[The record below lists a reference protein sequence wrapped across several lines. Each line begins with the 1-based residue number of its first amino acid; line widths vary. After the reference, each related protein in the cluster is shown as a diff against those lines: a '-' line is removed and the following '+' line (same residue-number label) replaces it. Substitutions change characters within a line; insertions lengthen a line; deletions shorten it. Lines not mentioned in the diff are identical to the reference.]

1 MLEFPLKLV
10 YNFNVN
16 RNIPSINNRG
26 NKCVNLYTC
35 FEHYGQ
41 VANFVGENRLYC
53 NNYGQVANFV
63 GENRLYC
70 NKCNGLRDADSVNIL
85 FSLCPVL
92 VIILNRGKG
101 KTFDCDVDFPLYLDL
116 QNYVEYKYSISKY
129 QLKGVISHLGE
140 SGMSGH
146 FIAYC
151 RHRIDNQWYLYNDS
165 TVTLC
170 KNQNKDFMLLLLC
183 VKIKIRISWL
193 EQLIYYFMKI

>member
-1 MLEFPLKLV
+1 MLEFPLQLV

-26 NKCVNLYTC
+26 NKCVNLLTC

-53 NNYGQVANFV
+53 N
-63 GENRLYC
+63 R
-70 NKCNGLRDADSVNIL
+70 CNGLRDADSVNIL

-101 KTFDCDVDFPLYLDL
+101 KTFECDVDFPLYLDL
-116 QNYVEYKYSISKY
+116 QKYVEYKHSISKY
-129 QLKGVISHLGE
+129 QLKGVITHLGE

-165 TVTLC
+165 TVT
-170 KNQNKDFMLLLLC
+170 
-183 VKIKIRISWL
+183 
-193 EQLIYYFMKI
+193 